1 MNISDR
7 SVLSCYREIGEISAE
22 HGVTLVQHTT
32 TGLVYVKK
40 S

>member
-7 SVLSCYREIGEISAE
+7 SVLSCYREIGILYRLFVLFIKTPKRYMS
-22 HGVTLVQHTT
+22 
-32 TGLVYVKK
+32 KK